1 MIRAAKFVVKV
12 AIAWLQCALSML
24 EALEDWRGES

>member
-1 MIRAAKFVVKV
+1 MIRAAKLLVKF

-24 EALEDWRGES
+24 EALEDWRGQS